1 MAQQMEMETTLP
13 PDRPARGESLND
25 FCRRHYGPHRGQ
37 QEFVNDPA
45 MFRAAIAGIGGG
57 KTEVGAFEAIRHC
70 VRWPGMRGLVIA
82 PTYRMLWRST
92 RLVLLKVASWWGDAL
107 GVKEHKAEARLELTN
122 LRDANGECSCIY
134 FGHAQDPNSLRALE
148 VGYFWIDEAPLCSQE
163 AFRVAMGRIRQPG
176 VPHRGWITGTPKGR
190 NWVYRTF
197 VEEREAWAAKRR
209 KAYGFHTWRTHDN
222 PLYETE
228 PDFLAALEAE
238 YGTGTD
244 FYRQEL
250 EASFVTFAGLV
261 YKDYDA
267 ARHDIPGPTPRFVR
281 VAAGVDW
288 GYRSPGC
295 IVVLGEDGAGNVWLV
310 DEVYERNRIVA
321 GKPGDDWV
329 SDAIELR
336 KRWGIQAFFCDP
348 EDANAIQQF
357 LMAGLPAFRA
367 NNARMPGVKAV
378 QALLA
383 TTRLRVL
390 TTVGPDGIP
399 ESAAPNVVSEFGQYH
414 WRTDRDGNPVEDAD
428 PSKEFDH
435 AMDALRY
442 AVMGMALATDDG
454 TTVYADDLLPGFEA
468 EQLGAARL

>member
-1 MAQQMEMETTLP
+1 MARQQTTDSLP
-13 PDRPARGESLND
+13 PDRPAPGEELND

-37 QEFVNDPA
+37 QAFVNDPA

-107 GVKEHKAEARLELTN
+107 GVKEFKAEARIEFQN
-122 LRDANGECSCIY
+122 VRNAAGDCSSIY
-134 FGHAQDPNSLRALE
+134 FGHAQDPDSLRAVE

-209 KAYGFHTWRTHDN
+209 KAYGFHTWRTHEN
-222 PLYETE
+222 PLYKAE
-228 PDFLAALEAE
+228 PDFLTALEAE

-267 ARHDIPGPTPRFVR
+267 ARHDIAGPTPRFVR

-295 IVVLGEDGAGNVWLV
+295 IVVLAEDGAGNIWLV
-310 DEVYERNRIVA
+310 DEVYERNKIVA
-321 GKPGDDWV
+321 GRPGNDWV
-329 SDAIELR
+329 SDALELR
-336 KRWGIQAFFCDP
+336 KRWGVQAFFCDP

-390 TTVGPDGIP
+390 EG
-399 ESAAPNVVSEFGQYH
+399 AAPNVVTEFSQYH

-442 AVMGMALATDDG
+442 GVMGLAIVPDDED
-454 TTVYADDLLPGFEA
+454 TIYTDDLLPGFEA